1 MVIGLLAIPP
11 VIAAMSASLPETGV
25 VGAFCLAL
33 AVLSILWHQNLDVAE
48 YVVSLLIVIA
58 GYLAGLWVA
67 SLRVNLNREQAASE
81 LLAEAGALMED
92 ALDRR
97 ERAQHLADLAIPSL
111 GDVALIDMVTP
122 EGSIERMAAQGRS
135 AEVVELFVKL
145 RANTPIDPHGP
156 HPVAEVIRTGRT
168 KYLDRLSD
176 QEIDGI
182 TTRENE
188 RELLRK
194 HRFKSCIVLPL
205 GARGSVLGAITL
217 WIMRP
222 TKAFDATARRTAKRL
237 ADRAALALDNARL
250 HEQQAHI
257 ASVLQHS
264 LLPRSLPEIKGFESS
279 SRFLAAGEAY
289 EVGGDFYDVF
299 RSGAGSWT
307 AVIGDVCGKGPEAAS
322 LTALARYT
330 VRTASSPDSP
340 PSQVL
345 RTLHDSISSE
355 RADLRFCTAAG
366 SDRAALQRIRHGP
379 YHRRTRG
386 PPAAPRAAKERPGR
400 LDRRTRHIARRAS
413 YGRPGDTEGDL
424 GVGDT
429 LVLYTDGVLDV
440 GDRSKSD
447 DPGWLIRE
455 LPDSPA
461 RAPTRSP
468 RASPRRR
475 SSATAESRATTSPC
489 SSCTATA
496 ARGPPSAARAGSIPT
511 GAELFYPKGVP
522 QRAWLSFY
530 AEHFDTV
537 EINNTFYRLPSAP
550 RRRGLGRS
558 ESRRVLLRGEDE
570 PVHHPHQ
577 AADDARP
584 KASGRFYEP
593 LEPLTEPG
601 AWPPALAVPGE
612 LPSRRRAAR
621 RRARSP
627 TPGATRLRVQARQ
640 LVHRRG
646 LRAVRKHGA
655 ALVIGD
661 ESSRWVK
668 TPHVRTA
675 DWTYIRFHH
684 GSRGRHGNYSASEI
698 ETWARRIAHVA
709 PGNRGL
715 RVLQQ
720 RLAGLRAPQCPR
732 AEGASG
738 RLAAP
743 PLPADQ
749 LAEAPA
755 APRAELRSA
764 PLGRRAAA
772 PRRPSRWS
780 AGPLV
785 RRCGRPRGR
794 RRSAARRSGPR

>member
-1 MVIGLLAIPP
+1 MPLRDRELVNPPPTLASLQELSGPAVIAMLMASAIAALDGLAGRDVMLIGLLAIPP

-33 AVLSILWHQNLDVAE
+33 AVLSILWHENLDVAA

-58 GYLAGLWVA
+58 GYLVGLWVA

-135 AEVVELFVKL
+135 AEVVDLFVKL
-145 RANTPIDPHGP
+145 RADTPIDPHGP

-250 HEQQAHI
+250 HEQQVHI

-264 LLPRSLPEIKGFESS
+264 LLPRSLPEIKGFEAS

-330 VRTASSPDSP
+330 VRTASSPDSS

-345 RTLHDSISSE
+345 RALHDSISSE
-355 RADLRFCTAAG
+355 RADLRFCTAALARIQPPSNG
-366 SDRAALQRIRHGP
+366 SGMAHLTVALGGHPLPLVLRKSGRVDSVGEP
-379 YHRRTRG
+379 GTLLG
-386 PPAAPRAAKERPGR
+386 ALPPVVLA
-400 LDRRTRHIARRAS
+400 DS
-413 YGRPGDTEGDL
+413 EGDL
-424 GVGDT
+424 AVGDS

-440 GDRSKSD
+440 GDRSRSATTRSGSPSELAKSAGKSADEIAESLAQAAIKRHGGEPRD
-447 DPGWLIRE
+447 DIAVLVLHRNGAGDAEAGPRRLLGLG
-455 LPDSPA
+455 LPPLA
-461 RAPTRSP
+461 RALLSEGP
-468 RASPRRR
+468 A
-475 SSATAESRATTSPC
+475 
-489 SSCTATA
+489 A
-496 ARGPPSAARAGSIPT
+496 ARLA
-511 GAELFYPKGVP
+511 
-522 QRAWLSFY
+522 Q
-530 AEHFDTV
+530 
-537 EINNTFYRLPSAP
+537 
-550 RRRGLGRS
+550 
-558 ESRRVLLRGEDE
+558 LLRRALR
-570 PVHHPHQ
+570 H
-577 AADDARP
+577 
-584 KASGRFYEP
+584 GRDQQH
-593 LEPLTEPG
+593 LL
-601 AWPPALAVPGE
+601 PPALAAP
-612 LPSRRRAAR
+612 PSRA
-621 RRARSP
+621 
-627 TPGATRLRVQARQ
+627 G
-640 LVHRRG
+640 
-646 LRAVRKHGA
+646 
-655 ALVIGD
+655 
-661 ESSRWVK
+661 SSRA
-668 TPHVRTA
+668 PE
-675 DWTYIRFHH
+675 
-684 GSRGRHGNYSASEI
+684 GSAS
-698 ETWARRIAHVA
+698 R
-709 PGNRGL
+709 
-715 RVLQQ
+715 
-720 RLAGLRAPQCPR
+720 
-732 AEGASG
+732 
-738 RLAAP
+738 
-743 PLPADQ
+743 
-749 LAEAPA
+749 
-755 APRAELRSA
+755 
-764 PLGRRAAA
+764 
-772 PRRPSRWS
+772 
-780 AGPLV
+780 
-785 RRCGRPRGR
+785 
-794 RRSAARRSGPR
+794 